1 MARRKT
7 TRKTASRSGGRK
19 SRRRSPARRPGR
31 LWRGLLGAVLIAVV
45 TLAGYTAYLDFQIRS
60 QFEGKRWSLPA
71 RVFARPLELYPGR
84 DLDAE
89 QFTRELEL
97 LHYRPG
103 DAIRSG
109 EFREQGGRFLIS
121 TRGFP
126 FADGEEPARRLRVDV
141 HNGRVAGIT
150 DLETGQSSALA
161 RLEPV
166 LIANIYPRH
175 GEDRVL
181 VRLEEVPTL
190 LVDALIA
197 VEDRRF
203 HEHNGL
209 DYSAIARAALANVRA
224 GRTVQGGSTITQ
236 QLVKN
241 YFLTQDRTLRRK
253 FNEAIMALLLEW
265 RYEKDEILEA
275 YLNEVYL
282 GQDGDRAIHGFGL
295 ASQFYFQ
302 RRLDELGPDELAL
315 LVAMVRGPSHYD
327 PRRHAER
334 ARSRRDLVLELLE
347 SQDGLSAEA
356 AQRARE
362 RPLNVSIRPPS
373 GVTPFPAFLDLVR
386 EQLRRDYREED
397 LQSEG
402 LLIFTTLDPGIQ
414 LAAESAVSRRL
425 AQIERARGLEAESL
439 QAGAVVSA
447 VDSGEVL
454 AVVGDRNPRNAGFN
468 RAVTARRPVG
478 SLVKPAVYLA
488 ALSRPSEYTLA
499 TLLDDGPLTVGLDD
513 GSEWTP
519 RNYDRE
525 HHGNVPALEALV
537 HSYNISTARLGLSVG
552 LDRVIEQMRRLGV
565 SRDLRPYPSLLL
577 GAVELSPLEIAHMY
591 QSLAAGGFETPP
603 RAIRAVMNQE
613 GELLNRYPLD
623 LRQAADPAAVYLVTA
638 ALHEVTRRGTG
649 VALGGLLPEDLPVAG
664 KTGTTGDNRDAWFAG
679 YAGDYLSVVWVG
691 RDDNAPMGLSGSSGA
706 LPVWADVMGRIS
718 RRGLEPIRPD
728 GVEWLL
734 IDPANGL
741 RAVEGCAGALW
752 MPFIEGSAPAGVS
765 PCADGV
771 PAAVRRSMRWFR
783 GLFE

>member
-1 MARRKT
+1 MARRKPS
-7 TRKTASRSGGRK
+7 KTSS
-19 SRRRSPARRPGR
+19 ARRPARSRRSSSSRRPLR
-31 LWRGLLGAVLIAVV
+31 LWRGLLLVMLVGL
-45 TLAGYTAYLDFQIRS
+45 LGLGGYTAYLDYEIRS

-84 DLDAE
+84 ELDRA
-89 QFTRELEL
+89 QLTRELEL
-97 LHYRPG
+97 LHYRRG

-109 EFREQGGRFLIS
+109 EFREQGGRLILS

-126 FADGEEPARRLRVDV
+126 FADGAEPPRRLSVELRD
-141 HNGRVAGIT
+141 GQVAAVT
-150 DLETGQSSALA
+150 ELETGRPAALV
-161 RLEPV
+161 RLEPA

-181 VRLEEVPTL
+181 VRLDEVPPL
-190 LVDALIA
+190 LVSALIA
-197 VEDRRF
+197 VEDRKF
-203 HEHNGL
+203 YEHHGL
-209 DYSAIARAALANVRA
+209 DFSAIARAAWANLRA
-224 GRTVQGGSTITQ
+224 GRTVQGGSTLTQ

-302 RRLDELGPDELAL
+302 RRLDELHPEQIAL
-315 LVAMVRGPSHYD
+315 LVALVRGPSFYD
-327 PRRHAER
+327 PRRRAER
-334 ARSRRDLVLELLE
+334 AQARRDLVLDILE
-347 SQDGLSAEA
+347 AQGGLERDVVT
-356 AQRARE
+356 RAKA
-362 RPLNVSIRPPS
+362 RPLGVGARPPS
-373 GVTPFPAFLDLVR
+373 GITPFPAFLDLVR
-386 EQLRRDYREED
+386 EQLRRDYREQD
-397 LQSEG
+397 LQTEG
-402 LLIFTTLDPGIQ
+402 LLIFTTLDPSIQ
-414 LAAESAVSRRL
+414 LATEAAVARRL
-425 AQIERARGLEAESL
+425 AQIERARGIEAGSL

-447 VDSGEVL
+447 VDNGEVL

-468 RAVTARRPVG
+468 RALNARRPVG

-488 ALSRPSEYTLA
+488 ALSRPRQYTLA
-499 TLLDDGPLTVGLDD
+499 TLLDDGPLTLTLDD
-513 GSEWTP
+513 GTEWSP

-525 HHGNVPALEALV
+525 YHGMVTALDALV
-537 HSYNISTARLGLSVG
+537 HSYNIATARLGLEVG
-552 LDRVIEQMRRLGV
+552 LNAVIQQMQRLGV
-565 SRDLRPYPSLLL
+565 SRNLRPYPSLLL
-577 GAVELSPLEIAHMY
+577 GAVELTPLEMTHMY

-603 RAIRAVMNQE
+603 RAIREVMDANGQ
-613 GELLNRYPLD
+613 LLSRYALD

-649 VALGGLLPEDLPVAG
+649 ASLRSLLPEDLPVAG
-664 KTGTTGDNRDAWFAG
+664 KTGTTDDNRDAWFAG

-691 RDDNAPMGLSGSSGA
+691 RDDNAPMGLTGSSGA
-706 LPVWADVMGRIS
+706 LPVWADLMKDIS

-741 RAVEGCAGALW
+741 RAVEGCEGAQW
-752 MPFIEGSAPAGVS
+752 MPFIEGSAPAGMS
-765 PCADGV
+765 PCAEGV
-771 PAAVRRSMRWFR
+771 PAAVRRSFRWFR

>member
-1 MARRKT
+1 MARRKPAKKT
-7 TRKTASRSGGRK
+7 T
-19 SRRRSPARRPGR
+19 SRRKGKTRRRAARGPRR
-31 LWRGLLGAVLIAVV
+31 LWRAAFGALLIGILGLG
-45 TLAGYTAYLDFQIRS
+45 GYVAYLDYEIHT

-84 DLDAE
+84 GLDRE
-89 QFTRELEL
+89 QFVRELEL
-97 LHYRPG
+97 LHYRRG
-103 DAIRSG
+103 DAIRGG
-109 EFREQGGRFLIS
+109 EFREQGGRIFLS

-126 FADGEEPARRLRVDV
+126 FADGPEPPRRLIVEIR
-141 HNGRVAGIT
+141 GGQVAGLT
-150 DLETGQSSALA
+150 DIETGQPATLA
-161 RLEPV
+161 RLEPA
-166 LIANIYPRH
+166 LIANIYPAH

-181 VRLEEVPTL
+181 VRLDEVPDT
-190 LVDALIA
+190 LVDALIT

-203 HEHNGL
+203 HEHRGV
-209 DYSAIARAALANVRA
+209 DFTAIARAALANLRA
-224 GRTVQGGSTITQ
+224 GRTVQGGSTLTQ

-253 FNEAIMALLLEW
+253 INEAIMALLLER
-265 RYEKDEILEA
+265 RYSKPEILEA

-282 GQDGDRAIHGFGL
+282 GQDGQRSIHGFGL

-302 RRLDELGPDELAL
+302 RRLDELGTDQLAL
-315 LVAMVRGPSHYD
+315 LVAMVRGPSYYD
-327 PRRHAER
+327 PRRRPER
-334 ARSRRDLVLELLE
+334 ALTRRNLVLDLMEAQE
-347 SQDGLSAEA
+347 GLSADA
-356 AQRARE
+356 ARRARA
-362 RPLNVSIRPPS
+362 RPLGVSARPPS

-386 EQLRRDYREED
+386 QQLRRDYRERD
-397 LQSEG
+397 LQTEG

-414 LAAESAVSRRL
+414 MAAESAVAGRL
-425 AQIERARGLEAESL
+425 ARIERARGLDVGSL

-454 AVVGDRNPRNAGFN
+454 AVVGDRNPRHAGFN
-468 RAVTARRPVG
+468 RAVNARRPVG
-478 SLVKPAVYLA
+478 SLLKPAVYLA
-488 ALSRPSEYTLA
+488 ALSRPAEYTLA
-499 TLLDDGPLTVGLDD
+499 TMLDDGPLTVRLED
-513 GSEWTP
+513 GSDWSP

-525 HHGNVPALEALV
+525 HHGQVPALEALV

-552 LDRVIEQMRRLGV
+552 LNRVIDQIHRLGV
-565 SRDLRPYPSLLL
+565 ARDLRPYPSLLL
-577 GAVELSPLEIAHMY
+577 GAVELSPLEMTHMY

-603 RAIRAVMNQE
+603 RAIREVMNQE
-613 GELLNRYPLD
+613 GALLQRYGLN

-649 VALGGLLPEDLPVAG
+649 AALRGLLPEGLPVAG

-679 YAGDYLSVVWVG
+679 YAGDYLSVIWVG

-706 LPVWADVMGRIS
+706 LPVWAELMGGIS
-718 RRGLEPIRPD
+718 RRGLEPVRPD

-741 RAVEGCAGALW
+741 RAVEGCEGALW
-752 MPFIEGSAPAGVS
+752 MPFIDGSAPGGMS

-771 PAAVRRSMRWFR
+771 PAAVRRSFRWFR